1 MQKIPLVVGLTGGIG
16 SGKSLVAK
24 AFMALGVPVIC
35 TDAIARAQVEP
46 GQPAL
51 TEVVA
56 RFGAGIL
63 LPGGGLDRAAMRQRV
78 FADPESRSALEA
90 ILHPRIRAEVEA
102 RISTATTPY
111 IVVDIPLLAE
121 AGDSYRPL
129 LDRVLV
135 VECDAA
141 ARRQRVMLRD
151 GATAE
156 QVDAMMAA
164 QVADD
169 ARRSI
174 ADDVLINQGSLEEVA
189 DRVSA
194 LDRSYRMIAAQRRPR
209 E

>member
-1 MQKIPLVVGLTGGIG
+1 
-16 SGKSLVAK
+16 
-24 AFMALGVPVIC
+24 
-35 TDAIARAQVEP
+35 
-46 GQPAL
+46 
-51 TEVVA
+51 
-56 RFGAGIL
+56 
-63 LPGGGLDRAAMRQRV
+63 
-78 FADPESRSALEA
+78 
-90 ILHPRIRAEVEA
+90 
-102 RISTATTPY
+102 
-111 IVVDIPLLAE
+111 
-121 AGDSYRPL
+121 
-129 LDRVLV
+129 
-135 VECDAA
+135 
-141 ARRQRVMLRD
+141 MLRD